1 MHMADALVAPA
12 VAATMYVCSGGA
24 AGFSVKKYA
33 WDDADCITRTVR
45 RIFNNDRCA
54 ADPVSAVCGR
64 RSSGAWVQ
72 HLEYGVLWVLSRLFP
87 VLVSDDEKGMSRGKI
102 VGASILG
109 CVVTLQL
116 GAFSVAL
123 ETLASGITDLPFSV
137 FVATMQPIHLAIGLV
152 EGLITAAVLLFVY
165 EARPEML
172 SCSEERAKSRFSFK
186 EDNCDFRH
194 RSTGDRRSCFSC
206 GILNPDGLEWSMERL
221 TGSTE
226 LENDGTG
233 AHATAEEIQEK
244 RHFCRTMDLKFRFHI
259 WNQLF
264 RNCGI
269 RSRSCCLCRCM
280 LCIPLL

>member
-1 MHMADALVAPA
+1 M
-12 VAATMYVCSGGA
+12 
-24 AGFSVKKYA
+24 
-33 WDDADCITRTVR
+33 
-45 RIFNNDRCA
+45 
-54 ADPVSAVCGR
+54 
-64 RSSGAWVQ
+64 
-72 HLEYGVLWVLSRLFP
+72 
-87 VLVSDDEKGMSRGKI
+87 
-102 VGASILG
+102 GASILG

-186 EDNCDFRH
+186 K
-194 RSTGDRRSCFSC
+194 TIAIL
-206 GILNPDGLEWSMERL
+206 GIAALVIGGAVSLAASSNPDGLEWSMERL

-233 AHATAEEIQEK
+233 AHAVAEEIQEK
-244 RHFCRTMDLKFRFHI
+244 RHFCRTMDLK
-259 WNQLF
+259 
-264 RNCGI
+264 
-269 RSRSCCLCRCM
+269 
-280 LCIPLL
+280 IPIPRLEPAFPELRDPQSFLLSVSVHAMHSVSLKEKS